1 MRQGAFARRFLF
13 LTAFLA
19 VLQILGA
26 KAGGAKPNP
35 SEGKTRIAIV
45 GLDHDHVWELLKYV
59 QGEPDA
65 ELVAIAE
72 SQPALVDVARSK
84 VRESVKFYSA
94 YVAMLDEAKPNAV
107 IGATANARHLG
118 IVS

>member
-1 MRQGAFARRFLF
+1 MF

-26 KAGGAKPNP
+26 KAAGAKPNP

-72 SQPALVDVARSK
+72 S
-84 VRESVKFYSA
+84 
-94 YVAMLDEAKPNAV
+94 
-107 IGATANARHLG
+107 
-118 IVS
+118 